1 MSNVRSLTWI
11 GESLSNQKRKS
22 QAPSLLHLG
31 AHSLHLFTEHLV
43 PARYGVRGWSCSRVR
58 GHGACPRQFATH
70 RVNSE
75 CKGHKD
81 TEKKE
86 AGRPYQGGWRNQP
99 GEEDEEGDPSRR
111 NGM

>member
-11 GESLSNQKRKS
+11 GDSLANRNRKS
-22 QAPSLLHLG
+22 QAPSLIHLA

-43 PARYGVRGWSCSRVR
+43 PASYGVRGWRCRHVR
-58 GHGACPRQFATH
+58 GHGACPCQFATH

-75 CKGHKD
+75 HKGIRTLKRKRQGSLIKERGG
-81 TEKKE
+81 TSQARKMKK
-86 AGRPYQGGWRNQP
+86 
-99 GEEDEEGDPSRR
+99 GDPSRR